1 MKHQWGIITLGKFMR
16 EIVREVIILTIIL
29 KMGRP
34 TKLIIDT
41 EAYIT
46 ARTEMDGVYGIRRD
60 TISIN
65 NDLQKVLHL
74 VGKISIV
81 DEIKQNSTYKY
92 SREVIFWVN

>member
-1 MKHQWGIITLGKFMR
+1 MK

-41 EAYIT
+41 EAYIMAT
-46 ARTEMDGVYGIRRD
+46 AEMDGVYGIPRD
-60 TISIN
+60 IISIN
-65 NDLQKVLHL
+65 FELHKLLHL

-81 DEIKQNSTYKY
+81 DEIKQNST
-92 SREVIFWVN
+92 